1 MTAAAVRALAALLAS
16 TSLAVAGE
24 HDGWPHYGGD
34 AGGQHY
40 STLTEITRENVADLG
55 VAWTYRHGDWR
66 GGRGGDAPSDFAFEA
81 TPILAEDTL
90 YFCTPLNRVIA
101 LDPATGT
108 ERWSFDPEIDLAG
121 RYANQFNCR
130 GVTFWRDPA
139 AETEADCQARIFTGT
154 NDARIA
160 LDASTGRPCPQ
171 FAKHGSVDLSVGV
184 GEIHWKGEYQVTSAP
199 VLAGDVVVVGTAISD
214 NQTTEAPSG
223 VVRGFDARTGELRWA
238 FDPVRRGFEA
248 APHHARTEAGF
259 FLGTANV
266 WAPMSYDAERD
277 LLFIPTGNSSPD
289 YWGGHRRGLDEYASS
304 VLALRGETGQ
314 LIWHFQTVHHD
325 VWDYDAPAQ
334 PTLTELVRD
343 GARVPAVLQTTKM
356 GHLFVLHRETGVPL
370 FPVEERPVPQGGV
383 SGETLAATQPFP
395 TKPPPLVRQRI
406 GPEDAWGLTPFDR
419 AWCRRRIEELRHDGP
434 FAPPSLEGTLMYP
447 GNAGG
452 SNWGGI
458 AVDPGRQ
465 VAVANVMDLAWLVT
479 LFPTEETEARRRAE
493 PGIEI
498 SPQHGT
504 PFGMRRET
512 FTSPLGLPC
521 HKPPW
526 GEIMAVDLAGGEILW
541 RRPFGTTRDMTPLPL
556 AFELGL
562 PNLGGPLITARAARA
577 LLRAERR
584 DSAWQGP
591 EPPGRSRTSQGVP
604 DRCRSHGCPAAYAHR
619 HAPRGGA
626 RRAEGGPG
634 CSPGRPSRSRRAPT
648 GPHPADRA
656 LDS

>member
-66 GGRGGDAPSDFAFEA
+66 GGRGRDAPSDFAFEA

-154 NDARIA
+154 NDARLIA

-248 APHHARTEAGF
+248 APHHTRTEAGF

-325 VWDYDAPAQ
+325 VWDYDVPAQ

-370 FPVEERPVPQGGV
+370 FPVEERPVSQGGV

-562 PNLGGPLITARAARA
+562 PNLGGPLITAAGLVFIGASFDNY
-577 LLRAERR
+577 LRAYDLETGAELWKGRLPAGGQATPMTYPSEGRQLVVIAAGGIERAGTQSG
-584 DSAWQGP
+584 DHIVAF
-591 EPPGRSRTSQGVP
+591 
-604 DRCRSHGCPAAYAHR
+604 
-619 HAPRGGA
+619 
-626 RRAEGGPG
+626 
-634 CSPGRPSRSRRAPT
+634 
-648 GPHPADRA
+648 A
-656 LDS
+656 LP